1 MENPLNVWLFSTGKM
16 VTDSKL
22 QNVTHFMFD
31 GGKLD
36 ISNDHETFQ
45 MLYSKYIKYKNCIVE
60 RKTDFF
66 KFFID
71 FDILSEEIINLDQ
84 YINIIQST
92 LGSLYKTN
100 ELLCIVTGANKNKE
114 ITKENKKYIKQGF
127 HLHWPGIVVNKE
139 TAKCIRKNL
148 IVNLTNVFGKDIKHY
163 DTWEKIIDLC
173 VYENNGLRLVGS
185 DKCSMSDGARIYE
198 ERIYILKDVYI
209 GTNKDESRKD
219 FYESDTFQLIKDTS
233 IRCDA
238 NSITDVHDLG
248 EYIESEE
255 PIKLSGNL
263 ITIQKSSSEYKSI
276 EKFFKLHATGYKV
289 EDIRT
294 ITQVKDKPMYLIS
307 SKSKFCQ
314 NKQDFHSNNH
324 IYFKLTPSGLCQKCR
339 SESTGVHGS
348 CREYQS
354 MCVPITPALASS
366 LNWKK
371 SKPKNVEI
379 KKQENF
385 SIPSL
390 LERLENNITGKE
402 IFKGPGKKK

>member
-66 KFFID
+66 RFFID

-148 IVNLTNVFGKDIKHY
+148 IVNLTSVFGKDVKHY

-185 DKCSMSDGARIYE
+185 DKCTMSDGARIYE
-198 ERIYILKDVYI
+198 ERIYILKNVYI
-209 GTNKDESRKD
+209 GTNKDDSKKD

-255 PIKLSGNL
+255 PIKLSGDL

-294 ITQVKDKPMYLIS
+294 ITRVKDKPMYLIS

-324 IYFKLTPSGLCQKCR
+324 IYFKLTPSGLCQKCM
-339 SESTGVHGS
+339 SESTGVHGP

-354 MCVPITPALASS
+354 MCVPITTALESS

-371 SKPKNVEI
+371 PKPKNVEI

>member
-148 IVNLTNVFGKDIKHY
+148 IVNLTSVFGKDVKHY

-185 DKCSMSDGARIYE
+185 DKCTMSDGARIYE
-198 ERIYILKDVYI
+198 ERIYILKNVYI
-209 GTNKDESRKD
+209 GTNKDDSKKD

-255 PIKLSGNL
+255 PIKLSGDL

-294 ITQVKDKPMYLIS
+294 ITRVKDKPMYLIS

-324 IYFKLTPSGLCQKCR
+324 IYFKLTPSGLCQKCM
-339 SESTGVHGS
+339 SESTGVHGP

-354 MCVPITPALASS
+354 MCVPITTALESS

-371 SKPKNVEI
+371 PKPKNVEI